1 MPYATHVWHRL
12 DPHKTFPRFAL
23 DAVAAALW
31 SLSDLGILGPKTGI
45 FDHQNSLGKNQ
56 NRLYVILKRR
66 VFKVRQAPAGG
77 LVFHQR

>member
-31 SLSDLGILGPKTGI
+31 SLSDLGILGPKQEFSTI
-45 FDHQNSLGKNQ
+45 KTASRKIKIVYMSF
-56 NRLYVILKRR
+56 
-66 VFKVRQAPAGG
+66 
-77 LVFHQR
+77 